1 MVGTRANPDKS
12 VPSAT
17 SGVGVLDK
25 SMAVLE
31 AVAAATG
38 GSSLNDLMAATEISR
53 ATAHRLAVALEAH
66 GLLRR
71 DSDGRFLL
79 GLRLVG
85 LGHAAAARWPI
96 AEAARPALEALRIA
110 TGESVQL
117 YVRDGDFRVCL
128 LSLES
133 QHELRTIVAEGAR
146 LPLDVGSAGRLLG
159 SSAEQTR
166 LSGREGSTDW
176 VASVEERA
184 PGVAS
189 VSAAVGD
196 GSGATVAAVGI
207 SGPVGRLGDDPGQRF
222 GAAVLAAAAQVEA
235 ALAEGVA
242 ALG

>member
-1 MVGTRANPDKS
+1 MVGTRATPDKS
-12 VPSAT
+12 VPLVT

-25 SMAVLE
+25 SMSVLE
-31 AVAAATG
+31 AVAAASE
-38 GSSLNDLMAATEISR
+38 GSSLNDLMVATGISR
-53 ATAHRLAVALEAH
+53 ATAHRLAVALEVH

-71 DSDGRFLL
+71 DRDGRFLL

-133 QHELRTIVAEGAR
+133 SHELRTIVAEGAR

-159 SSAEQTR
+159 DPVGHPDGPDLPGT
-166 LSGREGSTDW
+166 GW

-189 VSAAVGD
+189 VSAAVRGR
-196 GSGATVAAVGI
+196 SGVVVAAVGI
-207 SGPVGRLGDDPGQRF
+207 SGPVGRLGTDPGQRF
-222 GAAVLAAAAQVEA
+222 GTAVRAAAAQVEA
-235 ALAEGVA
+235 ALVDGA
-242 ALG
+242 AGT